1 MRGAISFFET
11 LARDVNFALRTLRRA
26 PLVVLTIVSTIA
38 LGLGVVT
45 VAFTGVPCVARAA
58 GGQCPHGDEHSAA
71 GVHRTDRLR
80 RTDGS
85 PGDWR
90 VWAFLIGCAFVST
103 VMFGLVPALHS
114 TRLELVRAMRG
125 EVTRDARPSRV
136 RQVLIG
142 RQVTA

>member
-1 MRGAISFFET
+1 MKRAISFFET

-85 PGDWR
+85 SRRLAR
-90 VWAFLIGCAFVST
+90 VGIPDRLRVRVHRDVRPRSGV
-103 VMFGLVPALHS
+103 ALD
-114 TRLELVRAMRG
+114 TPRAG
-125 EVTRDARPSRV
+125 ASDAR
-136 RQVLIG
+136 
-142 RQVTA
+142 